1 MMSDPVSLREQES
14 PTHLASPLDFPV
26 VWETPEDQTFFFL
39 HERTHFPEQ
48 VKPLDF
54 FLNVKKMEEGFNRAA
69 LAYGLPVRLHDRLM
83 NTYVYEAIVPYSS
96 SSEATITQADPW
108 QEKLTAAM
116 LSLDDLWANQ
126 WLPEIKELLAYW
138 ETYNLRSASLPAL
151 LQHLKTTDKHL
162 QRLWEVH
169 FSLFFPMML
178 GIEQFVEMYHDLFNG
193 AQFEAYAL
201 LAGFANQSLA
211 RDQALWTLSRDAL
224 ASPTVC
230 RILAD
235 GGERDAMTS
244 FNEAEDARLFW
255 EKLNS
260 YLLRYGRQGDKW
272 SLDDP
277 TWLEDPTPVLMN
289 LRDYITQPNRDLA
302 AEMKRR
308 EERRDQCI
316 AQARRKLECYP
327 QSIVTRF
334 EQQLRIAQ
342 QANTLSEDHAYW
354 LDYQALYHT
363 RRILLEIGCRL
374 VDMGGIGTVNEIFY
388 LTLIELKEALTSPSS
403 SSLYQLVDERRSQE
417 KHFSQI
423 KPPLM
428 LGTVPSDSPPEDTF
442 SRALAK
448 FFGGPL
454 LTSETPHE
462 IQGYPGSPGIV
473 RGPAKILNSLEDVE
487 QVAPG
492 DILVAQTTAPPW
504 TPLFGSVAAI
514 VTDTGGILSHCAV
527 VAREYGIPAVV
538 GTGIATTTIHNGQM
552 IEVDGNSGVVRFLAS
567 FGRHPELHHSP
578 KRNMAISAAS
588 LDEPS
593 M

>member
-14 PTHLASPLDFPV
+14 PIQLASSLDFPV
-26 VWETPEDQTFFFL
+26 VWESPEDQTFFFL

-54 FLNVKKMEEGFNRAA
+54 FLNVKKMEEGFNLAA
-69 LAYGLPVRLHDRLM
+69 FAYGLPVRLHDRLI
-83 NTYVYEAIVPYSS
+83 NTYVYEAIVSCSS
-96 SSEATITQADPW
+96 SSEATITQADQW
-108 QEKLTAAM
+108 QAKVTAAM
-116 LSLDDLWANQ
+116 FSLDDLWANQ
-126 WLPEIKELLAYW
+126 WLPEIKVLLAYW
-138 ETYNLRSASLPAL
+138 ETYNLRTASLSAL
-151 LQHLKTTDKHL
+151 LQHLKTTEKHL
-162 QRLWEVH
+162 QRLWEIH

-178 GIEQFVEMYHDLFNG
+178 GIEQFVEMYHDLFDG
-193 AQFEAYAL
+193 AQFEAYEL
-201 LAGFANQSLA
+201 LAGFENQSLA
-211 RDQALWTLSRDAL
+211 RDQALWALSREAL
-224 ASPTVC
+224 ASPAVC

-244 FNEAEDARLFW
+244 FTEAEDARLFW
-255 EKLNS
+255 EKLND

-277 TWLEDPTPVLMN
+277 TWLEDPTPVLMQ
-289 LRDYITQPNRDLA
+289 LKDYITQPDRDFA

-308 EERRDQCI
+308 GEQREQCI
-316 AQARRKLECYP
+316 AQARRKLERYP
-327 QSIVTRF
+327 QPIVAQF

-342 QANTLSEDHAYW
+342 HANTLSEDHAYW

-374 VDMGGIGTVNEIFY
+374 VDLGAIDTVDAIFY
-388 LTLIELKEALTSPSS
+388 LTLTELQEALAMPSS
-403 SSLYQLVDERRSQE
+403 SSLCQLVDERRNQE
-417 KHFSQI
+417 RHFSQI
-423 KPPLM
+423 KPPLI
-428 LGTVPSDSPPEDTF
+428 LGTVPSDAPPEDTF

-448 FFGGPL
+448 FFGGPP
-454 LTSETPHE
+454 LTSETPNE

-473 RGPAKILNSLEDVE
+473 RGPAKILNSLEEVD

-492 DILVAQTTAPPW
+492 DILVTETTAPPW

-538 GTGIATTTIHNGQM
+538 GAGIATTTIQNGQM
-552 IEVDGNSGVVRFLAS
+552 IEVDGNSGVVRVLAS
-567 FGRHPELHHSP
+567 LGRYKEELP
-578 KRNMAISAAS
+578 LPR
-588 LDEPS
+588 
-593 M
+593 